1 MSPQTFQQSTLPW
14 WRAWPRL
21 LRQALSGGDID
32 YTRGS
37 VGNSVV
43 LLAIP
48 MMLEMSMESLFAIVD
63 IWFVAG
69 LGPDAVAAVGLTEA
83 VLTLVYAVAIGASMG
98 TTALVS
104 RCVGAGDLPG
114 ARTAAAQTLWLGA
127 ALALVIAA
135 PGVLYAEEILRLMGA
150 EASVVEQGA
159 GYTAV
164 MLGGSVTI
172 LFLFLVN
179 AIFRG
184 AGDATIAMRSLMLA
198 NGLNIVLDPCLIY
211 GWGPFPEMGVT
222 GAAVASTIGRGVGVL
237 YQLYCLAR
245 GGARVRLDASCLA
258 LVPAVLLRLVR
269 VSAGGV
275 SQFLIATSSWI
286 VLMRLVAPYGSAAV
300 AGYTIAIRIL
310 AFTLLPAWGL
320 ANAAATLVGQ
330 NLGAAQP
337 QRAEQAVWYAAR
349 FNAVVLIAVALVCLG
364 WTPQVIGLFSDNP
377 AVLAYGVSCLR
388 IAAFGYGFY
397 AVGMVVVQAFN
408 GAGDTDTPTLIN
420 FGCFWLLQLPLAYA
434 LSRGAA
440 LGPDGVFLAMLAAES
455 LVAVVAVLAFRRGTW
470 KLRVV

>member
-1 MSPQTFQQSTLPW
+1 MRW
-14 WRAWPRL
+14 WQAWPAL
-21 LRQALSGGDID
+21 IRQALSGAEFD

-37 VGNSVV
+37 VGNAVV
-43 LLAIP
+43 LLAVP

-63 IWFVAG
+63 IWFVAS
-69 LGPDAVAAVGLTEA
+69 LGPEAVAAVGLTEA

-104 RCVGAGDLPG
+104 RCIGAGDQPG
-114 ARTAAAQTLWLGA
+114 ARTAAAQTIWLGV
-127 ALALVIAA
+127 ALAMLIAL
-135 PGVLYAEEILRLMGA
+135 PGVVYAPDILRLMGA
-150 EASVVEQGA
+150 EASVIEQGS

-198 NGLNIVLDPCLIY
+198 NGLNIVLDPCLIL

-222 GAAVASTIGRGVGVL
+222 GAAVASTIGRGAGVL
-237 YQLYCLAR
+237 YQLCCLAR
-245 GGARVRLDASCLA
+245 GSGRIRLDRTSLA
-258 LVPAVLLRLVR
+258 LAPDVLLRLVR

-300 AGYTIAIRIL
+300 AGYTIGIRIL

-330 NLGAAQP
+330 NLGAGEP

-349 FNAVVLIAVALVCLG
+349 FNAVVLGAVALVCLG
-364 WTPQVIGLFSDNP
+364 WTPQVIGLFSDDP
-377 AVLAYGVSCLR
+377 EVLAYGISCLR
-388 IAAFGYGFY
+388 IAALGYGFY
-397 AVGMVVVQAFN
+397 AVGMVMVQAFN

-420 FGCFWLLQLPLAYA
+420 LGCFWMLQLPLAYT
-434 LSRGAA
+434 LSRSAELGA
-440 LGPDGVFLAMLAAES
+440 DGVFLAMLAAES
-455 LVAVVAVLAFRRGTW
+455 LVAVVAVITFRRGRW
-470 KLRVV
+470 KHRVV